1 MNQDPFLTISVSDG
15 EYNNANDLFEYYREH
30 LFKQINAQSRK
41 RGIKSKINIG
51 DLSGVDWEM
60 EYDD

>member
-1 MNQDPFLTISVSDG
+1 LNQDPFLTISVSDG
-15 EYNNANDLFEYYREH
+15 EYNNTNDLFEYYREH

-51 DLSGVDWEM
+51 DLSGVD
-60 EYDD
+60 